1 MAVSEYNNNYHVY
14 YTTCFHFRVQLFYLL
29 KNKFTIKHYC
39 HIVSPIY
46 ISSIRQ
52 EAAASGHCPMSPGF
66 AYVLFVL
73 FTSGC
78 SCLPKDVS

>member
-39 HIVSPIY
+39 HIVSLIY